1 MHAAIKTAAFRG
13 IETIPI
19 EVQVHIANGL
29 PAVAIVGLA
38 DKAVAGLRAACGAHH
53 FKYCPE

>member
-1 MHAAIKTAAFRG
+1 MHAAIKTVAFRG

-29 PAVAIVGLA
+29 LAAAIVGLA
-38 DKAVAGLRAACGAHH
+38 DKAVAESRAACGAHH
-53 FKYCPE
+53 FKYRPE